1 MKGKG
6 PHYPQYSYDIL
17 RIHSFMIYS
26 DIIEY
31 DIVGDTGTLLL
42 RCFPFISKVRKGD
55 IKSTGQCMIYQ
66 SLTNLHFEKLMK
78 NFFHCIK
85 TELRILQAKKFL
97 LYPKDLHEFFSCFAS
112 FG

>member
-17 RIHSFMIYS
+17 TKHSFMIYS

-31 DIVGDTGTLLL
+31 DIVGDTEIPLL
-42 RCFPFISKVRKGD
+42 RCIPFISKVRKGG

-78 NFFHCIK
+78 NFFHSIK

-97 LYPKDLHEFFSCFAS
+97 LYSKDLHEFFSCFTS